1 MIEING
7 RKIGEGFPPY
17 IIAELSA
24 NHNGSLDKAKETI
37 EAAKKS
43 GAHAVKIQT
52 YTADTMTINSKK
64 KDFLIKK
71 GLWSGYKLYDL
82 YKEASTPYEWH
93 IELFNFAQQLGIT
106 IFSTPFDE
114 SAGDLLKSLHCPA
127 FKIASFE
134 LTDLPLLKYIASF
147 KKPILI
153 STGMGSEDEIG
164 EAVETLRNNGCN
176 EILLFHCISSYPAPT
191 SESNIKLITKLKEK
205 FQVEVGLSDHTL
217 NNTAALSAISLGA
230 SAIEK
235 HFILSRKTIG
245 PDSSFSIEPEELKQ
259 LVKLSKDCWD
269 CLGNGDF
276 ERSLSENENRIFR
289 RSIYFVKDLKKG
301 EKISFDSIRRIR
313 PGFGLHP
320 KYFDQLINKVLM
332 KDVQRGDRVS
342 WDLLQ

>member
-1 MIEING
+1 M
-7 RKIGEGFPPY
+7 
-17 IIAELSA
+17 
-24 NHNGSLDKAKETI
+24 
-37 EAAKKS
+37 
-43 GAHAVKIQT
+43 
-52 YTADTMTINSKK
+52 
-64 KDFLIKK
+64 
-71 GLWSGYKLYDL
+71 
-82 YKEASTPYEWH
+82 
-93 IELFNFAQQLGIT
+93 
-106 IFSTPFDE
+106 
-114 SAGDLLKSLHCPA
+114 
-127 FKIASFE
+127 
-134 LTDLPLLKYIASF
+134 
-147 KKPILI
+147 
-153 STGMGSEDEIG
+153 
-164 EAVETLRNNGCN
+164 
-176 EILLFHCISSYPAPT
+176 
-191 SESNIKLITKLKEK
+191 
-205 FQVEVGLSDHTL
+205 
-217 NNTAALSAISLGA
+217 GA